1 MRRTPAEARSDSCF
15 VATSLIEGFMIMK
28 IGSEGGGGANVTL

>member
-15 VATSLIEGFMIMK
+15 VAKSLIEGLMIIK
-28 IGSEGGGGANVTL
+28 IGCGGGGGANVTL